1 MIGLVTKPWRYLA
14 CFGNRLLVLH
24 LWLAA
29 VRALAG
35 GSAVEHDVQNKRV
48 TLSDPGHNL
57 VLRLSYDGRCL
68 LDQVSV
74 HGRQVVS
81 RPGVSPAA
89 GSGVCSA
96 IKLGDQWFTTRAG
109 IATPQVKAT
118 SNRVTIAGI
127 RFGP

>member
-74 HGRQVVS
+74 GGRQVLS
-81 RPGVSPAA
+81 GA
-89 GSGVCSA
+89 GVCSA

-127 RFGP
+127 RF

>member
-57 VLRLSYDGRCL
+57 ALRLSYDGSCL

-74 HGRQVVS
+74 HGHPIVS
-81 RPGVSPAA
+81 RPGVAPAPRRRVRHA
-89 GSGVCSA
+89 FRP
-96 IKLGDQWFTTRAG
+96 GDQCSDTRAV
-109 IATPQVKAT
+109 IA
-118 SNRVTIAGI
+118 
-127 RFGP
+127 